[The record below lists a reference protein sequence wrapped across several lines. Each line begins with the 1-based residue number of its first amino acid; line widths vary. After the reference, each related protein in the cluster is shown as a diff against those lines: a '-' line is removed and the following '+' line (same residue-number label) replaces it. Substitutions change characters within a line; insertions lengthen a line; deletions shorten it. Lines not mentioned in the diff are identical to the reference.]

1 MEIYVSYDGKYELK
15 LILKNT
21 ILKRLA
27 RLLIWNH
34 LDINLTIVEKS
45 LNIDQMKLVN
55 NKFFATTI
63 VNNE

>member
-15 LILKNT
+15 LILKNA